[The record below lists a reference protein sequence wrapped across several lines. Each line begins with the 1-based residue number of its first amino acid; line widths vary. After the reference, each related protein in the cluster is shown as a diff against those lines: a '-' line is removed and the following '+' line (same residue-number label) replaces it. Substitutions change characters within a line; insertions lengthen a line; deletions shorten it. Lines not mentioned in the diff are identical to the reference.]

1 VTVIETH
8 PEELLDRELRGSMT
22 ERERHLL
29 MAHLQRCSACR
40 MERQLRVDFER
51 ELAVSAQSL
60 DLQMFVSDAIDAM
73 EQLPSADSLV
83 AAQAPFPRAALAAPA
98 PPLHTVQVA
107 ARSTWSALRPVA
119 VLMLVC
125 VALSAGVG
133 IGAAQLG
140 LAERALQLLRAGMDA
155 TFGPAPEREQARAL
169 RARRDP
175 RASSDGSSGA
185 PQAAADQG
193 QAGASVEPPAR
204 DQAPAGARARGVS
217 PSVVPVPVVGPMP
230 SVGAIEVQEQA
241 AQPAELEPPAPEV
254 SAPSDGT
261 NAALA
266 PGAPPVTRQVTSRGQ
281 GLAPLAASTRVP
293 AAAARAPAH
302 DDSPAPAAEG
312 RGAAPPVMPAARM
325 PRNTTL
331 PIASAARLFE
341 EANTVR
347 HRGQT
352 VEASALYRALRA
364 QFPNSAEA
372 RLSVALV
379 ARMQL
384 DQGESAAALAG
395 FDAYLS
401 SSDTALREEAMVGRV
416 RALQRLGHDEEAR
429 SAAQTL
435 LELYPS
441 SAFAPAARKLLEP
454 PVP

>member
-1 VTVIETH
+1 
-8 PEELLDRELRGSMT
+8 
-22 ERERHLL
+22 
-29 MAHLQRCSACR
+29 
-40 MERQLRVDFER
+40 
-51 ELAVSAQSL
+51 
-60 DLQMFVSDAIDAM
+60 
-73 EQLPSADSLV
+73 
-83 AAQAPFPRAALAAPA
+83 
-98 PPLHTVQVA
+98 
-107 ARSTWSALRPVA
+107 

-155 TFGPAPEREQARAL
+155 TFGPAPARQQAGAVRG
-169 RARRDP
+169 P
-175 RASSDGSSGA
+175 RAQRAHTDDSSGA
-185 PQAAADQG
+185 PQAASNPQLG
-193 QAGASVEPPAR
+193 GASVEPQALE
-204 DQAPAGARARGVS
+204 QAPARARPRGVS
-217 PSVVPVPVVGPMP
+217 PSVVPVPLVGPMP
-230 SVGAIEVQEQA
+230 VVGPIETQEQA
-241 AQPAELEPPAPEV
+241 GQPAELEPPAPEV
-254 SAPSDGT
+254 SAQNGMASDALSPGT
-261 NAALA
+261 
-266 PGAPPVTRQVTSRGQ
+266 PPVARQAAGRSLALGASPRTPAAATRHDSPTTVAEER
-281 GLAPLAASTRVP
+281 AAAAVVP
-293 AAAARAPAH
+293 AARVPTA
-302 DDSPAPAAEG
+302 
-312 RGAAPPVMPAARM
+312 
-325 PRNTTL
+325 TL

-341 EANTVR
+341 QANTVR
-347 HRGQT
+347 HRGQA
-352 VEASALYRALRA
+352 VEASALYRELQAK
-364 QFPNSAEA
+364 FPNSAEA

>member
-73 EQLPSADSLV
+73 EQLPSTESLQSLV
-83 AAQAPFPRAALAAPA
+83 AARARRPRAALAAPA
-98 PPLHTVQVA
+98 PRHTARIA
-107 ARSTWSALRPVA
+107 ARGGWSALRPVA

-155 TFGPAPEREQARAL
+155 AFGPAPKRQ
-169 RARRDP
+169 
-175 RASSDGSSGA
+175 
-185 PQAAADQG
+185 
-193 QAGASVEPPAR
+193 QAGAARARLAQRANTDEAPGAAQAVPDPQHGGAKVEPGAR
-204 DQAPAGARARGVS
+204 DQAPAHAQARSVS
-217 PSVVPVPVVGPMP
+217 PSVVPVPLVGPMP
-230 SVGAIEVQEQA
+230 VVGPIEAEEQA
-241 AQPAELEPPAPEV
+241 PQPAELEPPAPEV
-254 SAPSDGT
+254 AAQSGAASAALSPGTPPAARQLASRGLGPSD
-261 NAALA
+261 
-266 PGAPPVTRQVTSRGQ
+266 
-281 GLAPLAASTRVP
+281 ASPRAP
-293 AAAARAPAH
+293 AAAARS
-302 DDSPAPAAEG
+302 DSPSPPAED
-312 RGAAPPVMPAARM
+312 RAAAAVVPARTS
-325 PRNTTL
+325 PSTTL

-341 EANTVR
+341 QANTVR
-347 HRGQT
+347 HRGHAI
-352 VEASALYRALRA
+352 EASALYRELQA
-364 QFPNSAEA
+364 QFPHSAEA

-395 FDAYLS
+395 FDAYLA

-416 RALQRLGHDEEAR
+416 RSLQRLGHDEEAR

-435 LELYPS
+435 LELYPD